1 MSVDLKKDLDQIP
14 PLVSDFDF
22 FHVEYELPTTSFRT
36 NSRHLKLSSVEKRY
50 DLGAWRRSC

>member
-22 FHVEYELPTTSFRT
+22 FHVEYELPTTRSCA
-36 NSRHLKLSSVEKRY
+36 NSRHLKLSSPKKKY
-50 DLGAWRRSC
+50 DRGTWRRSC